1 MTDGAS
7 LRRRQED
14 LWQGLDAA
22 IKSQEMYR
30 ASPPPPLSHLP
41 IFFLSLALRF
51 PSPSAALYLLLAV
64 PPIHPRP
71 ITSLRPSSYP
81 LPIPLFLCFSLL
93 PHTANRAAELS
104 ASA

>member
-30 ASPPPPLSHLP
+30 ASPPPRH
-41 IFFLSLALRF
+41 IFQFFSSLALRF
-51 PSPSAALYLLLAV
+51 PSPSAVLYLLLAV

-81 LPIPLFLCFSLL
+81 LPVPLFLCFSLL